1 MAGEVRRSAV
11 LVTRPSRYQDIQA
24 LVPRLVELGVTRAG
38 QGWLLGLSVRRVRRA
53 AQGLSVGPLTQDQR
67 TRVALL
73 ERICHALE
81 PWHDA
86 RAWLTRPNAADRF
99 AGHSPLELAVL
110 FGIPALVVIDQVLT
124 SAATTDT
131 EGEIQEPAG
140 DPDAPPTDQ

>member
-1 MAGEVRRSAV
+1 MAGEVGRQAV
-11 LVTRPSRYQDIQA
+11 PVTRLSRDQDIQA
-24 LVPRLVELGVTRAG
+24 LVPQWVELGVTRAG

-73 ERICHALE
+73 ERIYHALE
-81 PWHDA
+81 PWDDA
-86 RAWLTRPNAADRF
+86 CAWLARPNAADPF

-124 SAATTDT
+124 NAATTA
-131 EGEIQEPAG
+131 QEEMPESPR
-140 DPDAPPTDQ
+140 DPNAPPTDQ